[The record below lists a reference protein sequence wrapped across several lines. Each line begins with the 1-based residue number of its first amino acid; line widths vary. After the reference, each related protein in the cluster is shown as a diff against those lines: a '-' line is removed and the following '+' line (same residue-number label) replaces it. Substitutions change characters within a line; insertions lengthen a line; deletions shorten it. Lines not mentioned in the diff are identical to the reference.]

1 MLNIFFLICNLLNYS
16 NTLFTI
22 NSNKLIRVID
32 KEVIHKNIIIHY
44 EKRIKSKERIIK
56 KIQKYKNTYIY

>member
-16 NTLFTI
+16 ITLFTI
-22 NSNKLIRVID
+22 NINKLIRVID

-56 KIQKYKNTYIY
+56 KIQKYKVPYDI